1 MKKWVWNLIFLI
13 LFALVT
19 FFGVG
24 PLLLADGVWIERVL
38 PAIIV
43 LAVYIYLSYL
53 YRKIVLDKKKPR
65 S

>member
-1 MKKWVWNLIFLI
+1 MKWTLNLIFLT

-24 PLLLADGVWIERVL
+24 PLLLADGGWLERVL
-38 PAIIV
+38 PGIIV

-53 YRKIVLDKKKPR
+53 YRKIVLNKKNPR